1 MENLQKSFLSRISM
15 LINYTMWYSNLFLH
29 PAVSRV
35 FRSSGFSE
43 SRFFRVQ
50 VFQGSGFSDSGS
62 RVRVQVLSPGLEVA
76 VFKGSLCFSFEVDK
90 FVVTH
95 VCMWSEFFYRRLNKL
110 LFLNLSRGSTFLVNW
125 STLEISLCLKYS
137 IFQKCNKISI
147 SNLEMYN
154 IS

>member
-1 MENLQKSFLSRISM
+1 MENLQKSFLSRILM
-15 LINYTMWYSNLFLH
+15 LINYTMWSSNLFLH

-35 FRSSGFSE
+35 FHSSGFSG

-50 VFQGSGFSDSGS
+50 VFQGSGFSGSGS
-62 RVRVQVLSPGLEVA
+62 RVWAQVLEVA
-76 VFKGSLCFSFEVDK
+76 VFKGSLCFSFKVDK

-110 LFLNLSRGSTFLVNW
+110 LFLNLSRGFTFLVNW
-125 STLEISLCLKYS
+125 STLERSLCLKYS
-137 IFQKCNKISI
+137 IFHKCNKISI